1 MNDNL
6 KPRDDRRHRGT
17 HSTACKCPAPQYIR
31 PAHYKALSKEH
42 GRALRNLIA
51 RDKTTGEWVI
61 RRRVSADPL
70 FTFLRPQTGR
80 KRAFYPERRNLFDA
94 LFILFMNKVDLVTDI
109 VTINTTRLAEELS
122 PRDEQGNIIP
132 EEAVTV
138 SRVSRLITALVPFG
152 VIEEP
157 ETEWD
162 VINNCRLPKHII
174 ITEAGWRLTGVD
186 MDKLRAEQ
194 EARRAAIQDG
204 QLSPGETLSL
214 KAARRRWYERC
225 RHQTIL
231 SRRTRALEGK
241 QRKKLAGLPFDER
254 KRQVSEDLMRSMKGQ
269 TGHMTHQQFEKLV
282 WSQLYQLELVSL
294 EPPGTSPPH

>member
-17 HSTACKCPAPQYIR
+17 HSTACKCPAPKYIR

-70 FTFLRPQTGR
+70 FTFLRPQTSR

-94 LFILFMNKVDLVTDI
+94 LFILFMNKVDLATDI
-109 VTINTTRLAEELS
+109 VTINTTKLAEELS

-152 VIEEP
+152 VIEES
-157 ETEWD
+157 ESEWD
-162 VINNCRLPKHII
+162 VINNCRFPKHII

-194 EARRAAIQDG
+194 DARRAAIQDG
-204 QLSPGETLSL
+204 QLAPGETLSL

-241 QRKKLAGLPFDER
+241 QRKKLAALPFDER

>member
-6 KPRDDRRHRGT
+6 KRSDDRRHRGT
-17 HSTACKCPAPQYIR
+17 HSTACKCPAPQYVR

-94 LFILFMNKVDLVTDI
+94 LFILFMNKVDLATDI
-109 VTINTTRLAEELS
+109 VTINTTKLAEELS

-157 ETEWD
+157 ESEWD
-162 VINNCRLPKHII
+162 VINNFRFPKHII

-204 QLSPGETLSL
+204 QLAPGETLSL

-241 QRKKLAGLPFDER
+241 QRKKLAALPFDER

>member
-17 HSTACKCPAPQYIR
+17 HSTACKCPAPQYVR

-51 RDKTTGEWVI
+51 RDKTTGEWVV

-70 FTFLRPQTGR
+70 FTFLRPQTDR

-94 LFILFMNKVDLVTDI
+94 MFILFMNKVDLATDI
-109 VTINTTRLAEELS
+109 VTINTTKLAEELS
-122 PRDEQGNIIP
+122 PKDEQGNIIP

-152 VIEEP
+152 VIEVP
-157 ETEWD
+157 ESEWD

-194 EARRAAIQDG
+194 DARRAAIQDG
-204 QLSPGETLSL
+204 QLAPGETLSL

-231 SRRTRALEGK
+231 SRRTRALEGN
-241 QRKKLAGLPFDER
+241 QRKKLAALPFDER

>member
-1 MNDNL
+1 VNDNL
-6 KPRDDRRHRGT
+6 KPCDDRRHRGS

-31 PAHYKALSKEH
+31 PAHFKALSKEH

-51 RDKTTGEWVI
+51 RNKTTGEWVM

-70 FTFLRPQTGR
+70 FTFLRPLTGR
-80 KRAFYPERRNLFDA
+80 KRAFHPIRRQLLDA
-94 LFILFMNKVDLVTDI
+94 LFVLFINKVDLATGI
-109 VTINTTRLAEELS
+109 VTINISKLAEELS
-122 PRDEQGNIIP
+122 PKDENGIVIP
-132 EEAVTV
+132 DQAVTIW
-138 SRVSRLITALVPFG
+138 RVSRLISELVPFG
-152 VIEEP
+152 IIQAP
-157 ETEWD
+157 ESEWD
-162 VINNCRLPKHII
+162 IVNNCRFPKHVI

-194 EARRAAIQDG
+194 DARLAAIQDG
-204 QLSPGETLSL
+204 QLAPGETLSL

-241 QRKKLAGLPFDER
+241 QRRKLAELPFDER
-254 KRQVSEDLMRSMKGQ
+254 KRQVSEELLRSMKGQ

-294 EPPGTSPPH
+294 EPPGTRPPH

>member
-6 KPRDDRRHRGT
+6 KPCDDRRHRGS
-17 HSTACKCPAPQYIR
+17 HSTACKCPVPQYVR

-94 LFILFMNKVDLVTDI
+94 LFILFLNKVDLATDI
-109 VTINTTRLAEELS
+109 VTINTTKLAEELS

-157 ETEWD
+157 ESEWD

-194 EARRAAIQDG
+194 EARRSAIQDG
-204 QLSPGETLSL
+204 QLAPGETLSL

-254 KRQVSEDLMRSMKGQ
+254 KRQVSEDLMRSMKGR
-269 TGHMTHQQFEKLV
+269 TGHMTQQQFEKLV

-294 EPPGTSPPH
+294 DPPGTSPPH

>member
-6 KPRDDRRHRGT
+6 KPCDDRRHRGS

-31 PAHYKALSKEH
+31 PAHFKALSKEH

-51 RDKTTGEWVI
+51 RNKTTGEWVM

-70 FTFLRPQTGR
+70 FTFLRPLTGR
-80 KRAFYPERRNLFDA
+80 KRAFHPIRRQLLDA
-94 LFILFMNKVDLVTDI
+94 LFVLFINKVDLATGI
-109 VTINTTRLAEELS
+109 VTINISKLAEELS
-122 PRDEQGNIIP
+122 PKDENGIVIP
-132 EEAVTV
+132 DQAVTIW
-138 SRVSRLITALVPFG
+138 RVSRLISELVPFG
-152 VIEEP
+152 IIQAP
-157 ETEWD
+157 ESEWD
-162 VINNCRLPKHII
+162 IVNNCRFPKHVI

-194 EARRAAIQDG
+194 DARLAAIQDG
-204 QLSPGETLSL
+204 QLAPGETLSL

-241 QRKKLAGLPFDER
+241 QRRKLAELPFDER
-254 KRQVSEDLMRSMKGQ
+254 KRQVSEELLRSMKGQ

-294 EPPGTSPPH
+294 EPPGTRPPH

>member
-1 MNDNL
+1 VNDNL

-17 HSTACKCPAPQYIR
+17 HSTACKCPAPKYVR

-94 LFILFMNKVDLVTDI
+94 LFILFMNKVDLATDI
-109 VTINTTRLAEELS
+109 VTINTTKLAEELS

-157 ETEWD
+157 ESEWD
-162 VINNCRLPKHII
+162 FINNCRLPKHII

-204 QLSPGETLSL
+204 QLAPGETLSL

-241 QRKKLAGLPFDER
+241 QRKKLAALPFDER

>member
-17 HSTACKCPAPQYIR
+17 HSTACKCPAPKYVR

-94 LFILFMNKVDLVTDI
+94 LFILFMNKVDLATDI
-109 VTINTTRLAEELS
+109 VTINTTKLAEELS

-157 ETEWD
+157 ESEWD
-162 VINNCRLPKHII
+162 FINNCRLPKHII

-204 QLSPGETLSL
+204 QLAPGETLSL

-241 QRKKLAGLPFDER
+241 QRKKLAALPFDER

>member
-17 HSTACKCPAPQYIR
+17 HSTACKCPAPQYVR

-94 LFILFMNKVDLVTDI
+94 LFILFMNKVDLATGI
-109 VTINTTRLAEELS
+109 VTINTTKLAEELS

-157 ETEWD
+157 ESEWD
-162 VINNCRLPKHII
+162 IVNNCRFPKHII
-174 ITEAGWRLTGVD
+174 ITDAGWRLTGVD

-204 QLSPGETLSL
+204 QLAPGETLSL

-231 SRRTRALEGK
+231 SRRTLALEGK

-254 KRQVSEDLMRSMKGQ
+254 KRQVSEDLMRSMKGR
-269 TGHMTHQQFEKLV
+269 TGHMTQQQFEKLV

>member
-17 HSTACKCPAPQYIR
+17 HSTACKCPAPQYVR

-94 LFILFMNKVDLVTDI
+94 LFILFLNKVDLATDI
-109 VTINTTRLAEELS
+109 VTINTTKLAEELS

-152 VIEEP
+152 VIEDP
-157 ETEWD
+157 ESEWD
-162 VINNCRLPKHII
+162 VINNCRFPKHII

-204 QLSPGETLSL
+204 QLAPGETLSL

-254 KRQVSEDLMRSMKGQ
+254 KRQVSEDLMRSMKAQ

>member
-17 HSTACKCPAPQYIR
+17 HSTACKCPAPQYVR
-31 PAHYKALSKEH
+31 PAYYKALSKEH

-94 LFILFMNKVDLVTDI
+94 LFILFMNKVDLATDI

-152 VIEEP
+152 VIEAP
-157 ETEWD
+157 ESGWD
-162 VINNCRLPKHII
+162 VINNCRFPKHII

-194 EARRAAIQDG
+194 DARRAAIQDG
-204 QLSPGETLSL
+204 QLAPGETLSL

-231 SRRTRALEGK
+231 SRRTRALEGR
-241 QRKKLAGLPFDER
+241 QRKKLAALPFHER

-269 TGHMTHQQFEKLV
+269 TGHMTEAGLV
-282 WSQLYQLELVSL
+282 AAVSAGAAGHVAPSL
-294 EPPGTSPPH
+294 ARLF

>member
-1 MNDNL
+1 V
-6 KPRDDRRHRGT
+6 
-17 HSTACKCPAPQYIR
+17 R

-42 GRALRNLIA
+42 GRALRNLMT
-51 RDKTTGEWVI
+51 RDKMTGEWVI

-80 KRAFYPERRNLFDA
+80 KRGFYPERRNLFDA
-94 LFILFMNKVDLVTDI
+94 LFILFMNKVDLATGI
-109 VTINTTRLAEELS
+109 VTINTTKLAEELS

-157 ETEWD
+157 ESEWD
-162 VINNCRLPKHII
+162 IVNNCRFPKHII
-174 ITEAGWRLTGVD
+174 ITDAGWRLTGVD

-194 EARRAAIQDG
+194 DARRAAIQDG
-204 QLSPGETLSL
+204 QLAPGETLSL

-241 QRKKLAGLPFDER
+241 QRKKLAALPFDER

>member
-17 HSTACKCPAPQYIR
+17 HSTACKCPAPQYVR

-70 FTFLRPQTGR
+70 FTFLRPQTDR

-94 LFILFMNKVDLVTDI
+94 LFILFLNKVDLATDI
-109 VTINTTRLAEELS
+109 VTINTTKLAEELS

-157 ETEWD
+157 ESEWD
-162 VINNCRLPKHII
+162 VINNCRFPKHII

-204 QLSPGETLSL
+204 QLAPGETLSL

-241 QRKKLAGLPFDER
+241 QRKKLAALPFDER
-254 KRQVSEDLMRSMKGQ
+254 KRQVSEDLMRSMKGR

>member
-1 MNDNL
+1 MNDYL

-17 HSTACKCPAPQYIR
+17 HSTACKCPAPQYVR

-94 LFILFMNKVDLVTDI
+94 LFILFMNKVDLATDI
-109 VTINTTRLAEELS
+109 VTINTTKLAEELS
-122 PRDEQGNIIP
+122 PRDEHGNIIP

-157 ETEWD
+157 ESEWD
-162 VINNCRLPKHII
+162 VINNCRFPKHII

-204 QLSPGETLSL
+204 QLAPGETLSL

-241 QRKKLAGLPFDER
+241 QRKKLAALPFDER

>member
-6 KPRDDRRHRGT
+6 KARDDRRHRGT
-17 HSTACKCPAPQYIR
+17 HSTACKCLAPQYVR

-51 RDKTTGEWVI
+51 RNKATGEWAV

-80 KRAFYPERRNLFDA
+80 KRAFYPERRKLLDA
-94 LFILFMNKVDLVTDI
+94 LFVLFINKVDLATGI
-109 VTINTTRLAEELS
+109 VTINITRLAEELS
-122 PRDEQGNIIP
+122 PKDEQGNVIP

-138 SRVSRLITALVPFG
+138 WRVSRLITALVPFG
-152 VIEEP
+152 VIEAP
-157 ETEWD
+157 ESEWD
-162 VINNCRLPKHII
+162 IVNSCRFPKHII
-174 ITEAGWRLTGVD
+174 ITDAGWRLTGVD

-194 EARRAAIQDG
+194 DARLAAIRDG
-204 QLSPGETLSL
+204 QLAPGETLSL
-214 KAARRRWYERC
+214 KVARRRWYERC

-241 QRKKLAGLPFDER
+241 QRKKLAALPFDER

-269 TGHMTHQQFEKLV
+269 TVHMTHQQFEKLV

>member
-1 MNDNL
+1 VNDNL
-6 KPRDDRRHRGT
+6 KLRDDRRHRGT
-17 HSTACKCPAPQYIR
+17 HSTACKCPVPQYVR

-94 LFILFMNKVDLVTDI
+94 LFILFMNKVDLATDI
-109 VTINTTRLAEELS
+109 VTINTTKLAEELS

-157 ETEWD
+157 ESEWD
-162 VINNCRLPKHII
+162 VINNCRFPKHII

-194 EARRAAIQDG
+194 EERRAAIQDG
-204 QLSPGETLSL
+204 QLAPGETLSL

-241 QRKKLAGLPFDER
+241 QRKKLAARPFDER

>member
-1 MNDNL
+1 VNDNL
-6 KPRDDRRHRGT
+6 KPCDDRRHRGS
-17 HSTACKCPAPQYIR
+17 HSTACKCPVPQYVR

-42 GRALRNLIA
+42 GRALRNLMT
-51 RDKTTGEWVI
+51 RDKMTGEWVI

-80 KRAFYPERRNLFDA
+80 KRGFYPERRNLFDA
-94 LFILFMNKVDLVTDI
+94 LFILFMNKVDLATGI
-109 VTINTTRLAEELS
+109 VTINTTKLAEELS

-157 ETEWD
+157 ESEWD
-162 VINNCRLPKHII
+162 IVNNCRFPKHII
-174 ITEAGWRLTGVD
+174 ITDAGWRLTGVD

-194 EARRAAIQDG
+194 DARRAAIQDG
-204 QLSPGETLSL
+204 QLAPGETLSL

-241 QRKKLAGLPFDER
+241 QRKKLAALPFDER

>member
-17 HSTACKCPAPQYIR
+17 HSTACKCPAPQYVR

-70 FTFLRPQTGR
+70 FTFLRPQTDR

-94 LFILFMNKVDLVTDI
+94 LFILFLNKVDLATDI
-109 VTINTTRLAEELS
+109 VTINTTKLAEELS

-152 VIEEP
+152 VIEDP
-157 ETEWD
+157 ESEWD
-162 VINNCRLPKHII
+162 VINNCRFPKHII

-204 QLSPGETLSL
+204 QLAPGETLSL

>member
-17 HSTACKCPAPQYIR
+17 HSTACKCPAPQYVR

-42 GRALRNLIA
+42 GRALRNLVA
-51 RDKTTGEWVI
+51 RNKVTGEWVM

-94 LFILFMNKVDLVTDI
+94 LFILFMNKVDLATGI

-122 PRDEQGNIIP
+122 PKDEQGNIIP

-157 ETEWD
+157 ESEWD
-162 VINNCRLPKHII
+162 VINNCRFPKHII

-194 EARRAAIQDG
+194 EARRAAIQYG
-204 QLSPGETLSL
+204 QLAPGETLSL

-241 QRKKLAGLPFDER
+241 QRKKLAALPFDER
-254 KRQVSEDLMRSMKGQ
+254 KRQVSENLMRSMKGR

-282 WSQLYQLELVSL
+282 WSQLYQLE
-294 EPPGTSPPH
+294 PPGTPPPH

>member
-17 HSTACKCPAPQYIR
+17 HSTACKCPAPQYVR

-51 RDKTTGEWVI
+51 RDKTTGEWVV

-70 FTFLRPQTGR
+70 FTFLRPQTDR

-94 LFILFMNKVDLVTDI
+94 LFILFLNKVDLATDI
-109 VTINTTRLAEELS
+109 VTINTTKLAEELS

-157 ETEWD
+157 ESEWD
-162 VINNCRLPKHII
+162 VINNCRFPKHII

-204 QLSPGETLSL
+204 QLAPGETLSL

-241 QRKKLAGLPFDER
+241 QRKKLAALPFDER
-254 KRQVSEDLMRSMKGQ
+254 KRQVSEDLMRSIKGQ
-269 TGHMTHQQFEKLV
+269 TGHMTQQQFEKLV

>member
-6 KPRDDRRHRGT
+6 KPRDDRRHRGS
-17 HSTACKCPAPQYIR
+17 HSTACKCPVPQYVR

-51 RDKTTGEWVI
+51 RDKTTGEWVV

-94 LFILFMNKVDLVTDI
+94 LFILFMNKVDLATDI
-109 VTINTTRLAEELS
+109 VTINTTKLAEELS
-122 PRDEQGNIIP
+122 PKDEQGNIIP
-132 EEAVTV
+132 DEAVTV
-138 SRVSRLITALVPFG
+138 SRVSRLISALVPFG
-152 VIEEP
+152 VIEDP
-157 ETEWD
+157 ESEWD

-204 QLSPGETLSL
+204 QLAPGETLSL

-241 QRKKLAGLPFDER
+241 QRKKLAALPFDER

-294 EPPGTSPPH
+294 GPPGTPPPH

>member
-17 HSTACKCPAPQYIR
+17 HSTTCKCPAPEYIR

-94 LFILFMNKVDLVTDI
+94 LFILFMNKVDLATDI

>member
-1 MNDNL
+1 
-6 KPRDDRRHRGT
+6 
-17 HSTACKCPAPQYIR
+17 
-31 PAHYKALSKEH
+31 
-42 GRALRNLIA
+42 
-51 RDKTTGEWVI
+51 VI

-94 LFILFMNKVDLVTDI
+94 LFILFLNKVDLATDI
-109 VTINTTRLAEELS
+109 VTINTTKLAEELS

-157 ETEWD
+157 ESEWD
-162 VINNCRLPKHII
+162 FINNCRLPKHII

-204 QLSPGETLSL
+204 QLAPGETLSL

-241 QRKKLAGLPFDER
+241 QRKKLAALPFDER

>member
-17 HSTACKCPAPQYIR
+17 HSTACKCPAPQYVR

-51 RDKTTGEWVI
+51 RNKATGEWVM

-80 KRAFYPERRNLFDA
+80 KRAFYSERRELLDA
-94 LFILFMNKVDLVTDI
+94 LFVLFINKVDLATGI
-109 VTINTTRLAEELS
+109 VTINITKLAEELS
-122 PRDEQGNIIP
+122 PKDEKGNVIP
-132 EEAVTV
+132 ELEVTV
-138 SRVSRLITALVPFG
+138 WRVSRLITALVPFG
-152 VIEEP
+152 VIQAP
-157 ETEWD
+157 ESEWD
-162 VINNCRLPKHII
+162 IVNNCRFPKHII
-174 ITEAGWRLTGVD
+174 ITDAGWQLTGVN

-204 QLSPGETLSL
+204 QLAPGETLSL

-241 QRKKLAGLPFDER
+241 QRKKLVALPFDER
-254 KRQVSEDLMRSMKGQ
+254 KRQVSEDLMRSMKGR

-294 EPPGTSPPH
+294 EPPGTPPPH

>member
-17 HSTACKCPAPQYIR
+17 HSTACKCPAPEYIR

-94 LFILFMNKVDLVTDI
+94 LFILFMNKVDLATDI

-162 VINNCRLPKHII
+162 VINNCRLPKHIV

-204 QLSPGETLSL
+204 QLAPGETLSL

-241 QRKKLAGLPFDER
+241 QRKKLAALPFDER

>member
-17 HSTACKCPAPQYIR
+17 HSTACKCPAPQYVR

-42 GRALRNLIA
+42 GRALRNLMT
-51 RDKTTGEWVI
+51 RDKTTGEWVV

-70 FTFLRPQTGR
+70 FTFLRPQTDR

-94 LFILFMNKVDLVTDI
+94 MFILFMNKVDLATDI
-109 VTINTTRLAEELS
+109 VTINTTKLAEELS
-122 PRDEQGNIIP
+122 PKDEQGNIIP
-132 EEAVTV
+132 EEAVTI

-152 VIEEP
+152 VIEVP
-157 ETEWD
+157 ESEWD
-162 VINNCRLPKHII
+162 VINNCRFPKHII

-194 EARRAAIQDG
+194 DARRAAIQDG
-204 QLSPGETLSL
+204 QLAPGETLSL

-241 QRKKLAGLPFDER
+241 QRKKLAALPFDER
-254 KRQVSEDLMRSMKGQ
+254 KRQVSEDLMRSMKGR

-294 EPPGTSPPH
+294 EPPGTQPPH

>member
-1 MNDNL
+1 M
-6 KPRDDRRHRGT
+6 T
-17 HSTACKCPAPQYIR
+17 
-31 PAHYKALSKEH
+31 
-42 GRALRNLIA
+42 
-51 RDKTTGEWVI
+51 RDKMTGEWVI

-80 KRAFYPERRNLFDA
+80 KRGFYPERRNLFDA
-94 LFILFMNKVDLVTDI
+94 LFILFMNKVDLATGI
-109 VTINTTRLAEELS
+109 VTINTTKLAEELS

-157 ETEWD
+157 ESEWD
-162 VINNCRLPKHII
+162 IVNNCRFPKHII
-174 ITEAGWRLTGVD
+174 ITDAGWRLTGVD

-194 EARRAAIQDG
+194 DARRAAIQDG
-204 QLSPGETLSL
+204 QLAPGETLSL

-241 QRKKLAGLPFDER
+241 QRKKLAALPFDER

>member
-6 KPRDDRRHRGT
+6 KPRDDRRHRGN
-17 HSTACKCPAPQYIR
+17 HSTACKCPAPKYVR

-51 RDKTTGEWVI
+51 RDKTTGEWVV

-94 LFILFMNKVDLVTDI
+94 LFILFMNKVDLATGI
-109 VTINTTRLAEELS
+109 VTINTTKLAEELS

-138 SRVSRLITALVPFG
+138 SRVSRLINALVPFG

-157 ETEWD
+157 ESEWD
-162 VINNCRLPKHII
+162 VINNCRFPKHII

-204 QLSPGETLSL
+204 QLAPGETLSL

-241 QRKKLAGLPFDER
+241 QRKKLAALPFDER

>member
-6 KPRDDRRHRGT
+6 KPCDDRRHRGS
-17 HSTACKCPAPQYIR
+17 HSTACKCPVPQYVR

-42 GRALRNLIA
+42 GRALRNLMT
-51 RDKTTGEWVI
+51 RDKMTGEWVI

-80 KRAFYPERRNLFDA
+80 KRGFYPERRNLFDA
-94 LFILFMNKVDLVTDI
+94 LFILFMNKVDLATGI
-109 VTINTTRLAEELS
+109 VTINTTKLAEELS

-157 ETEWD
+157 ESEWD
-162 VINNCRLPKHII
+162 VINNCRFPKHII
-174 ITEAGWRLTGVD
+174 ITDAGWRLTGVD

-194 EARRAAIQDG
+194 DARRAAIQDG
-204 QLSPGETLSL
+204 QLAPGETLSL

-241 QRKKLAGLPFDER
+241 QRKKLAALPFDER

>member
-17 HSTACKCPAPQYIR
+17 HSTACKCSAPQYVR

-42 GRALRNLIA
+42 GRALRNLMT
-51 RDKTTGEWVI
+51 RDKTTGEWVV

-70 FTFLRPQTGR
+70 FTFLRPQTDR

-94 LFILFMNKVDLVTDI
+94 MFILFMNKVDLATDI
-109 VTINTTRLAEELS
+109 VTINTTKLAEELS
-122 PRDEQGNIIP
+122 PKDEQGNIIP

-152 VIEEP
+152 VIEVP
-157 ETEWD
+157 ESEWD
-162 VINNCRLPKHII
+162 VINNCRFPKHII

-194 EARRAAIQDG
+194 DARRAAIQDG
-204 QLSPGETLSL
+204 QLAPGETLSL

-241 QRKKLAGLPFDER
+241 QRKKLAALPFDER
-254 KRQVSEDLMRSMKGQ
+254 KRQVSEDLMRSMKGR

-294 EPPGTSPPH
+294 EPPGTPPPH

>member
-1 MNDNL
+1 VNDNL
-6 KPRDDRRHRGT
+6 KPCDDRRHRGS
-17 HSTACKCPAPQYIR
+17 HSTACKCPVPQYVR

-42 GRALRNLIA
+42 GRALRNLMT
-51 RDKTTGEWVI
+51 RDKITGEWVI

-80 KRAFYPERRNLFDA
+80 KRGFYPERRNLFDA
-94 LFILFMNKVDLVTDI
+94 LFILFMNKVDLATGI
-109 VTINTTRLAEELS
+109 VTINTTKLAEELS

-157 ETEWD
+157 ESEWD
-162 VINNCRLPKHII
+162 IVNNCRFPKHII
-174 ITEAGWRLTGVD
+174 ITDAGWRLTGVD

-194 EARRAAIQDG
+194 DARRAAIQDG
-204 QLSPGETLSL
+204 QLAPGETLSL

-241 QRKKLAGLPFDER
+241 QRKKLAALPFDER

>member
-17 HSTACKCPAPQYIR
+17 HSTACKCPAPQYVR

-94 LFILFMNKVDLVTDI
+94 LFILFMNKVDLATDI
-109 VTINTTRLAEELS
+109 VTINTTKLAEELS

-157 ETEWD
+157 ESEWD
-162 VINNCRLPKHII
+162 VINNCRFPKHII

-186 MDKLRAEQ
+186 IDKLRAEQ
-194 EARRAAIQDG
+194 EARRAAIKDG
-204 QLSPGETLSL
+204 QLAPGETLSL

-241 QRKKLAGLPFDER
+241 QRKKLAALPFDER
-254 KRQVSEDLMRSMKGQ
+254 KRLVSEDLMRSMKGR
-269 TGHMTHQQFEKLV
+269 TGNMTQQQFEKLV